1 MRITD
6 KELPKNDGSS
16 ERISSQLPQQP
27 NGTNEKNEKNELNAV
42 LVELPAIV
50 FLLFRTLQPKLSA

>member
-6 KELPKNDGSS
+6 RELPKKDGSN
-16 ERISSQLPQQP
+16 ERISNQLPQQP
-27 NGTNEKNEKNELNAV
+27 SGTNEKNEKNELSAV

-50 FLLFRTLQPKLSA
+50 FLSFRILQPKLLA